1 MRTEHIF
8 LDIFPRRDLVISV
21 LYLELSRKGQSTS
34 SLRRHLRLVHQLK
47 EFDEKTIKAKQ
58 KDHLTTELSIDAKRK
73 IHALA
78 LNAIIQ
84 DGRSFNDLNKP
95 GIIKLFNSLSAGKLQ
110 RFPAL
115 LVVSTSRISSAASEY
130 YQEKS

>member
-1 MRTEHIF
+1 VTPAF
-8 LDIFPRRDLVISV
+8 
-21 LYLELSRKGQSTS
+21 YLELSRKGQTTS

-47 EFDEKTIKAKQ
+47 EFDESTIKSKQ
-58 KDHLTTELSIDAKRK
+58 KDNLTTGLSIDAKRK
-73 IHALA
+73 LHALA

-95 GIIKLFNSLSAGKLQ
+95 GIIKLFNSLSDGKLQ
-110 RFPAL
+110 RIPAL
-115 LVVSTSRISSAASEY
+115 LVVSTFRISSTASKY